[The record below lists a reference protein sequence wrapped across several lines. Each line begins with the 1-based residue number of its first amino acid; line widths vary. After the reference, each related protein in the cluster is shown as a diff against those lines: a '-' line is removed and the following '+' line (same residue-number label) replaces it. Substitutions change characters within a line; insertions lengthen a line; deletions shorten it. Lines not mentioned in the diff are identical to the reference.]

1 MSYNPSRSVSTVCN
15 IEIYHFKEFME
26 NNVMILTGSRGNF
39 RKRCLEKN
47 SGFTWFRY
55 FVEGQRN
62 LPAGNM
68 IVRSS
73 VGCTAQLVFRKHG
86 FETRR
91 SLNFSRS
98 FLGNFF
104 RCSSHMQTFCY
115 LASST
120 RQKLIYFIYTRV
132 IYASVLRL
140 SPTAGCT
147 CRGNCC
153 TSSIVAAE

>member
-26 NNVMILTGSRGNF
+26 NNEMILTGSRGNF
-39 RKRCLEKN
+39 RKRCLGKN
-47 SGFTWFRY
+47 SGFYMVSMLCRRTKEFTRW
-55 FVEGQRN
+55 
-62 LPAGNM
+62 NM

-104 RCSSHMQTFCY
+104 RCIFCIFCY

-120 RQKLIYFIYTRV
+120 RQKIIYFIYTRV
-132 IYASVLRL
+132 MYASVLRL

>member
-1 MSYNPSRSVSTVCN
+1 MSYNPSRFVSTVCK
-15 IEIYHFKEFME
+15 IEIYRFKEFME
-26 NNVMILTGSRGNF
+26 NNEMILTDSRGNF

-47 SGFTWFRY
+47 SGFYLVSILCRRTK
-55 FVEGQRN
+55 E

-104 RCSSHMQTFCY
+104 RCSSHM
-115 LASST
+115 
-120 RQKLIYFIYTRV
+120 
-132 IYASVLRL
+132 
-140 SPTAGCT
+140 
-147 CRGNCC
+147 
-153 TSSIVAAE
+153 

>member
-1 MSYNPSRSVSTVCN
+1 
-15 IEIYHFKEFME
+15 ME
-26 NNVMILTGSRGNF
+26 NNEMILTGSRGNF
-39 RKRCLEKN
+39 RKLTWKKIQV
-47 SGFTWFRY
+47 FTWFRY

-62 LPAGNM
+62 LSAGNM

-104 RCSSHMQTFCY
+104 RCSSHM
-115 LASST
+115 
-120 RQKLIYFIYTRV
+120 
-132 IYASVLRL
+132 
-140 SPTAGCT
+140 
-147 CRGNCC
+147 
-153 TSSIVAAE
+153 